1 MRLAMAQMSMLNSLN
16 DNYKKSIHF
25 IEQAMGNDLLFFPE
39 IQLSPFFP
47 RVSGLNADP
56 ALNRMDDTL
65 ISGFAFQARKNRI
78 YLSPNVYLL
87 ENGKKYDASLWFDKD
102 GKSYEP
108 AKMVHIA
115 SYRHFYEK
123 EYYDPSDSGFIVH
136 KTSIGNIGIVICYD
150 RHFPESVRTCAVKG
164 ADLVIIPTANTLEED
179 MDLFEAE
186 IRTEAYQ
193 NGVFIAMCNRVG
205 KEGKMHFAGQSLVV
219 GPDGKVIF
227 KADDTEQLITV
238 NIDLS
243 QSKKEQAKRPYLEQ
257 RRKDMYE

>member
-16 DNYKKSIHF
+16 DNYKKSVRF
-25 IEQAMGNDLLFFPE
+25 IEAAMGNDLLFFPE
-39 IQLSPFFP
+39 IQLTPFFP

-56 ALNRMDDTL
+56 ALNKMDDTL
-65 ISGFAFQARKNRI
+65 ISGFAFQARKNHI
-78 YLSPNVYLL
+78 YLSPNVYLQ
-87 ENGKKYDASLWFDKD
+87 EHGRKYDASLWFDKN

-115 SYRHFYEK
+115 SYPHFYEK
-123 EYYDPSDSGFIVH
+123 EYYDPSDTGFIVH

-164 ADLVIIPTANTLEED
+164 ADLVIIPTANTKEED

-186 IRTEAYQ
+186 VRAEAYQ

-205 KEGKMHFAGQSLVV
+205 KEGRMHFAGESVVV
-219 GPDGKVIF
+219 GPDGKVIAR
-227 KADDTEQLITV
+227 ADDTEQLITV
-238 NIDLS
+238 NLDLT
-243 QSKKEQAKRPYLEQ
+243 QAKKEQAKRPYLNQ
-257 RRKDMYE
+257 RRKDMYA